1 MSVDDSPSRV
11 KKLITLKKLFPT
23 ELLSIGP
30 LNKISSY
37 MRVINTDFF
46 TQMFYL
52 KFLLFLYKRLLR
64 HRMQAQPNKNI
75 SEKVSPES
83 GTARDAEKDGLSGAA
98 SAACARCVYM
108 VCI

>member
-1 MSVDDSPSRV
+1 
-11 KKLITLKKLFPT
+11 
-23 ELLSIGP
+23 
-30 LNKISSY
+30 
-37 MRVINTDFF
+37 
-46 TQMFYL
+46 
-52 KFLLFLYKRLLR
+52 
-64 HRMQAQPNKNI
+64 MQAQPNKNI